1 MGFNSALYDISLI
14 IEFLSVNIAKFKISY
29 HNFRKFQT
37 GLTDWR
43 NRIREKCIRSWTD
56 GKDIEL
62 LFS

>member
-37 GLTDWR
+37 GLTD
-43 NRIREKCIRSWTD
+43 
-56 GKDIEL
+56 
-62 LFS
+62 